1 MACGSFPSQ
10 ARSSGV
16 PACNPA
22 GRPVMSVPKRIRGD
36 ALELFAVGWRS
47 PDPFEILTYNGRR
60 VPGVHA
66 RFPMPSLDTLIC
78 VGGAGGIG
86 SACSRLF
93 ASRGNWPSS
102 HCSASRL
109 PLQRSATDHADE
121 RAGWRVCVL
130 DTAESLG
137 AALAEELGPCAFFHA
152 IDVGSEIS
160 VVAAFSAALSFSE
173 GRLDALVVM
182 SAKFLYG
189 EVHTINAEQWAD
201 VCRINL
207 AGPAL

>member
-1 MACGSFPSQ
+1 M
-10 ARSSGV
+10 
-16 PACNPA
+16 
-22 GRPVMSVPKRIRGD
+22 
-36 ALELFAVGWRS
+36 
-47 PDPFEILTYNGRR
+47 
-60 VPGVHA
+60 
-66 RFPMPSLDTLIC
+66 
-78 VGGAGGIG
+78 
-86 SACSRLF
+86 
-93 ASRGNWPSS
+93 
-102 HCSASRL
+102 
-109 PLQRSATDHADE
+109 
-121 RAGWRVCVL
+121 CVL

-137 AALAEELGPCAFFHA
+137 AALAEELGPCACFHA

>member
-1 MACGSFPSQ
+1 MLRLVSLGNRFAKFRHGDSFCPLCPHPRP
-10 ARSSGV
+10 ALPCTTGHSGIGQSIGQK
-16 PACNPA
+16 NPA
-22 GRPVMSVPKRIRGD
+22 
-36 ALELFAVGWRS
+36 LE
-47 PDPFEILTYNGRR
+47 
-60 VPGVHA
+60 
-66 RFPMPSLDTLIC
+66 MDTLIC

-93 ASRGNWPSS
+93 ASRGNWPSL

-109 PLQRSATDHADE
+109 PLQRADE

-173 GRLDALVVM
+173 GRLDALIVM

-189 EVHTINAEQWAD
+189 EVHTIDAEQWAD

>member
-1 MACGSFPSQ
+1 M
-10 ARSSGV
+10 
-16 PACNPA
+16 
-22 GRPVMSVPKRIRGD
+22 D
-36 ALELFAVGWRS
+36 TL
-47 PDPFEILTYNGRR
+47 
-60 VPGVHA
+60 
-66 RFPMPSLDTLIC
+66 TLIC

>member
-1 MACGSFPSQ
+1 M
-10 ARSSGV
+10 
-16 PACNPA
+16 
-22 GRPVMSVPKRIRGD
+22 
-36 ALELFAVGWRS
+36 E
-47 PDPFEILTYNGRR
+47 
-60 VPGVHA
+60 
-66 RFPMPSLDTLIC
+66 TLIC

-109 PLQRSATDHADE
+109 PLQRSATDHAE

-137 AALAEELGPCAFFHA
+137 AALAEELGPCACFHA